1 MRNENWL
8 ERLCAESTEFARLHQ
23 ELQETRRSQA
33 CTTIAVCGLMNAG
46 KSSLLNAMTGH
57 LKDEFFA
64 TKSTRSTIEVKELT
78 LNGVTYVDTPG
89 IDACDDDDA
98 QAWCGVANA
107 DWIVFAHNLRTGTLE
122 TCEVDFLEELQRRR
136 PDIERRLVIALTNA
150 ESAEDQKEDRVTAIR
165 DILKTVFAHPPAL
178 VATSYTRHRKGTLE
192 NKPALIERSGIAQL
206 RQQLKHLIESCEGGW
221 QAVRTAREEARHAQ
235 FEALVDQA
243 IRTREDQ
250 LKEITQQQRQTFTR
264 WYVDLKDLSD
274 NLRDRLTHY
283 QSL

>member
-1 MRNENWL
+1 MPNENWL

-23 ELQETRRSQA
+23 ELQETRSA
-33 CTTIAVCGLMNAG
+33 HSCSTIAVCGLMNAG

-57 LKDEFFA
+57 MKEEFFA

-78 LNGVTYVDTPG
+78 LNGITYVDTPG
-89 IDACDDDDA
+89 IDACDTDDA
-98 QAWCGVANA
+98 QAWRGVANA

-122 TCEVDFLEELQRRR
+122 TCEVDFLKELQRRR
-136 PDIERRLVIALTNA
+136 PDIEQHLVVALTNA

-165 DILKTVFAHPPAL
+165 DILNTVFVQPPAL

-192 NKPALIERSGIAQL
+192 NKPGLIERSGIAQL
-206 RQQLKHLIESCEGGW
+206 HQQLKQLIESCEGGW
-221 QAVRTAREEARHAQ
+221 QAVRAAREEARYAQ

-250 LKEITQQQRQTFTR
+250 LKEITRQQRRTFTH
-264 WYVDLKDLSD
+264 WYTDLNDLSA